1 MKTSVFFITVLL
13 NALSVGFFF
22 TWSVSVILGTKKIG
36 DLTYLETMQS
46 INKEILNPVF
56 FIVFFGSL
64 ITLILNAALQNN
76 NKLMFWLLLTSAIIY
91 LIGTFGVTAFGNVP
105 LNNELDA
112 LDIKAL
118 NINELKNF
126 RDYYESNWNQYHNI
140 RTLSNMISFILL
152 LISIFIQKLF

>member
-1 MKTSVFFITVLL
+1 
-13 NALSVGFFF
+13 
-22 TWSVSVILGTKKIG
+22 
-36 DLTYLETMQS
+36 
-46 INKEILNPVF
+46 
-56 FIVFFGSL
+56 
-64 ITLILNAALQNN
+64 
-76 NKLMFWLLLTSAIIY
+76 MFWLLLTSAIIY

-105 LNNELDA
+105 LNNELGA

-118 NINELKNF
+118 NTTELKNF